1 MIILFLFASIWSQ
14 ENIAEGMT
22 GDDLLDYLR
31 LNYKTSSTLGYNNGR
46 DTLYLQIERNNALQV
61 KGIYTNYSVTLPDG
75 VDPSICLYENGMNC
89 EHVWPQSMGAGNEP
103 QKSDMHNLRPCKEN
117 VNSSRGNKPFGE
129 NPDSETDTWFWMSQ
143 SQSNTPTS
151 YINEYSE
158 SETAYF
164 EPREDRKG
172 DIARSMFY
180 FYTMYP
186 EVANETFWQGQKET
200 LKIWHEQDPSNN
212 AEVIRTWAIADYQQ
226 NKPNPFILD
235 ETLIIR
241 AYFPDEMMFLGDLNG
256 DTILNILD
264 VVTMVGFI
272 IGTTDLN
279 PPYDVAADMNTDGIV
294 NVLDVVILV
303 NFILN

>member
-1 MIILFLFASIWSQ
+1 MIILFLFTSLWSQ
-14 ENIAEGMT
+14 EIIAEGMT

-31 LNYKTSSTLGYNNGR
+31 LNYKTSSTLGYDHGR
-46 DTLYLQIERNNALQV
+46 DTLYLQIERTNGQV
-61 KGIYTNYSVTLPDG
+61 KGVYTNYSVTLPDG
-75 VDPSICLYENGMNC
+75 VDPSAYLYENGIDC
-89 EHVWPQSMGAGNEP
+89 EHVWPQSMYEGSNP
-103 QKSDMHNLRPCKEN
+103 MKSDLHHLRPSKSN

-272 IGTTDLN
+272 MGTTDLN

>member
-1 MIILFLFASIWSQ
+1 MIILFLFTSLWSQ
-14 ENIAEGMT
+14 EIIAEGMT
-22 GDDLLDYLR
+22 GDDLLDYLQ
-31 LNYKTSSTLGYNNGR
+31 LNYKTSSTLGYDHGR
-46 DTLYLQIERNNALQV
+46 DTLYLQIERTNGQV
-61 KGIYTNYSVTLPDG
+61 KGVYTNYSVTLPDG
-75 VDPSICLYENGMNC
+75 VDPSAYLYENGIDC
-89 EHVWPQSMGAGNEP
+89 EHVWPQSMYEGSNP
-103 QKSDMHNLRPCKEN
+103 MKSDLHHLRPSKSN

-272 IGTTDLN
+272 IGITDLN